1 MVRRNKSSKKKVK
14 QRGGSGFIAT
24 IKTSLVPL
32 FFLGA
37 NHKYKKRRKTA
48 KKISKKRRKIRN
60 ITRKFKR
67 LRRRK

>member
-32 FFLGA
+32 FF
-37 NHKYKKRRKTA
+37 
-48 KKISKKRRKIRN
+48 
-60 ITRKFKR
+60 
-67 LRRRK
+67 